1 MHLLPS
7 IDEDNINAHNFDYR
21 SIKKLKKELL
31 NNYDI
36 YNDYYTYFN
45 YNMKDNTEN
54 IDNES
59 QKSGKTEITEKYF
72 DNHEQISEVKINMFL
87 ILNYNCRFNNK
98 LYNCVSK
105 ENMIKVKRL
114 VIQKFTIVN
123 EQAVFCPKEYIFIH
137 YNDIEFNYNK
147 SKFII
152 DYKRGKI
159 KLKKG
164 EQYLL
169 NEKGFQNNNKF
180 KIEEETNK
188 IIKLESTNSSKLS
201 QSSTGDDCYSYT
213 VKTESN
219 KTSLKDNISK
229 SEQEEDSSDKETS
242 ENCFY
247 EKVGNNT
254 FYRYTFKRCD
264 REIDGIY
271 DQHEAIDLKIKGC
284 VNLID
289 ELEKLKNTKPY
300 GVKNGIILFKNF
312 DSKIIEKNEPII
324 IQVKKGFNIHGILNQ
339 IKQNSKIIGKLAKPA
354 LPRYIIGYICT
365 YHGNEET
372 RELKEL
378 KNPYKNSEETVFS
391 HIKEI
396 LNLYKINVV
405 IILYADSKICE
416 YPLNVEDYNIE
427 KEKLIKRVDLEYM
440 NTKIGTKKTQEELVK
455 IINIFE
461 NKYKSLTYIKKVPL
475 SQFYNAIDDLEKKD
489 KEIDVLKKSVEQ
501 TIEKKDKELD
511 VFKKSVEQTIE
522 KKDKEIDDIKKALEE
537 KDKQIDDIKKAL
549 EEKNKE
555 FEEFKKLIY
564 EQLGKEKEKNNEF
577 TKKKDD

>member
-1 MHLLPS
+1 M
-7 IDEDNINAHNFDYR
+7 
-21 SIKKLKKELL
+21 
-31 NNYDI
+31 
-36 YNDYYTYFN
+36 
-45 YNMKDNTEN
+45 
-54 IDNES
+54 
-59 QKSGKTEITEKYF
+59 
-72 DNHEQISEVKINMFL
+72 
-87 ILNYNCRFNNK
+87 
-98 LYNCVSK
+98 
-105 ENMIKVKRL
+105 
-114 VIQKFTIVN
+114 
-123 EQAVFCPKEYIFIH
+123 
-137 YNDIEFNYNK
+137 
-147 SKFII
+147 
-152 DYKRGKI
+152 
-159 KLKKG
+159 KKG
-164 EQYLL
+164 EEYLL
-169 NEKGFQNNNKF
+169 NEKGFQKNNNF
-180 KIEEETNK
+180 KIDEETNK
-188 IIKLESTNSSKLS
+188 IMPVELSISSKSS
-201 QSSTGDDCYSYT
+201 QSSINDDCYSYT
-213 VKTESN
+213 VKTQSN

-271 DQHEAIDLKIKGC
+271 DKHEEIDLKINGC
-284 VNLID
+284 VDLLA
-289 ELEKLKNTKPY
+289 ELEKLKNSKPY
-300 GVKNGIILFKNF
+300 DVKNGIILFKNF
-312 DSKIIEKNEPII
+312 DSNIIKKNEPII

-339 IKQNSKIIGKLAKPA
+339 IKQNSKIIGNLNANPT

-365 YHGNEET
+365 YLGNEEI

-378 KNPYKNSEETVFS
+378 TKKYKNSDKTVFS
-391 HIKEI
+391 HINEI
-396 LNLYKINVV
+396 LDLYKINVV

-427 KEKLIKRVDLEYM
+427 GEKLIKRVDLQYM
-440 NTKIGTKKTQEELVK
+440 NTKIGTKKTQEELDK

-501 TIEKKDKELD
+501 TIEKKDKE
-511 VFKKSVEQTIE
+511 
-522 KKDKEIDDIKKALEE
+522 
-537 KDKQIDDIKKAL
+537 IDDIKKAL

>member
-188 IIKLESTNSSKLS
+188 IIKLESTNSS
-201 QSSTGDDCYSYT
+201 TGDDCYSYT

-339 IKQNSKIIGKLAKPA
+339 IKQNSKIIGNLAKPA

-440 NTKIGTKKTQEELVK
+440 NTKIGTKKTQEELDK

-489 KEIDVLKKSVEQ
+489 KEIDVL
-501 TIEKKDKELD
+501 
-511 VFKKSVEQTIE
+511 KKSVEQTIE

>member
-1 MHLLPS
+1 M
-7 IDEDNINAHNFDYR
+7 
-21 SIKKLKKELL
+21 
-31 NNYDI
+31 
-36 YNDYYTYFN
+36 
-45 YNMKDNTEN
+45 
-54 IDNES
+54 
-59 QKSGKTEITEKYF
+59 
-72 DNHEQISEVKINMFL
+72 
-87 ILNYNCRFNNK
+87 
-98 LYNCVSK
+98 
-105 ENMIKVKRL
+105 
-114 VIQKFTIVN
+114 
-123 EQAVFCPKEYIFIH
+123 
-137 YNDIEFNYNK
+137 
-147 SKFII
+147 
-152 DYKRGKI
+152 
-159 KLKKG
+159 
-164 EQYLL
+164 
-169 NEKGFQNNNKF
+169 
-180 KIEEETNK
+180 
-188 IIKLESTNSSKLS
+188 
-201 QSSTGDDCYSYT
+201 
-213 VKTESN
+213 
-219 KTSLKDNISK
+219 
-229 SEQEEDSSDKETS
+229 
-242 ENCFY
+242 
-247 EKVGNNT
+247 
-254 FYRYTFKRCD
+254 
-264 REIDGIY
+264 
-271 DQHEAIDLKIKGC
+271 
-284 VNLID
+284 NLID

-501 TIEKKDKELD
+501 TIEKKDKE
-511 VFKKSVEQTIE
+511 
-522 KKDKEIDDIKKALEE
+522 IDDIKKALEE